1 MPTTDTANAIANAA
15 SRRSSAFLPLKSS
28 TNAVVLTTKHGALLK
43 RNSIGVEVS
52 HKKRSG
58 QIAGLDAIHQRRF
71 NLLPDL
77 FKTSQASTLKSSGAV
92 GGKKETSPST
102 FLQIQ

>member
-1 MPTTDTANAIANAA
+1 M
-15 SRRSSAFLPLKSS
+15 KSS
-28 TNAVVLTTKHGALLK
+28 SNAVVLTTKHGAMLK

-77 FKTSQASTLKSSGAV
+77 FKTSQASTFKTSAV

-102 FLQIQ
+102 FMQIQ